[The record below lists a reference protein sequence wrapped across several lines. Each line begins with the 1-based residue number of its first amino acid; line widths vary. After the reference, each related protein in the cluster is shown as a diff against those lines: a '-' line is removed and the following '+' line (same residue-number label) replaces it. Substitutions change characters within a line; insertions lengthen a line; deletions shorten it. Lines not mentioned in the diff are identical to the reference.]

1 MNRTN
6 WDTFALLF
14 GFALLT
20 IGLAVTFQPFGLSPL
35 ISAAVG
41 LLAVCLA
48 SSIALRLRRA
58 SLRALSA
65 GSVGLFAGA
74 LLGLCFVIVSK
85 SVALADTPALAFFR
99 LAMPVLGAY
108 MGLLIGIA
116 KAEALPVSWLVPPS
130 NALPASN
137 QSKLLDTSVLIDGRV
152 ADIVESG
159 FLDGPLVV
167 PRFVLHELQLVA
179 DSSDSARRARGRRGL
194 DVVQQLQKLP
204 GIQLEVSPKEFP
216 GIKEVDI
223 KLIEFAKLSGAKI
236 VTNDFNLNK
245 LAQVQGVL
253 VLNINELANALKPI
267 VLPGELMRVFI
278 LKEGKEHNQGVAY
291 LDDGT
296 MVVVDNARRHISK
309 TVDIVVTSVLQ
320 TTAGKMI
327 FGRYDERV
335 QSASEI
341 HPAAASA
348 STGNR

>member
-1 MNRTN
+1 VNRSN

-14 GFALLT
+14 LFALLV
-20 IGLAVTFQPFGLSPL
+20 IGLAVAFQPFGLSP
-35 ISAAVG
+35 ITSAGAGLGAVFFAS
-41 LLAVCLA
+41 LA
-48 SSIALRLRRA
+48 ALRLRRA
-58 SLRALSA
+58 TAQVLVS
-65 GSVGLFAGA
+65 GSIGLFAGA
-74 LLGLCFVIVSK
+74 ALGLSFVLVSR
-85 SVALADTPALAFFR
+85 SVTLTSTPTLEFFR
-99 LAMPVLGAY
+99 LVMPILGAY
-108 MGLLIGIA
+108 AGLIVGIA
-116 KAEALPVSWLVPPS
+116 KADALPIAWM
-130 NALPASN
+130 AAPAAEAASGLN
-137 QSKLLDTSVLIDGRV
+137 SKLLDTSVLIDGRV

-159 FLDGPLVV
+159 FMDGPLVV

-204 GIQLEVSPKEFP
+204 SIQLEVSSKDFP
-216 GIKEVDI
+216 ATREVDL
-223 KLIEFAKLSGAKI
+223 KLIELAKLTGAKI

-296 MVVVDNARRHISK
+296 MVVVDNARRLISK

-335 QSASEI
+335 QSNGEV
-341 HPAAASA
+341 AASA
-348 STGNR
+348 TSINR